1 MTERSW
7 FWDNGG
13 GDGASYDDDTFM
25 DRYFR
30 MLFNGTGNRGV
41 LRNWL
46 DELEVTDGGANTAT
60 VLAGGAILYGMFYES
75 DGAENIN
82 VPNGPRTDLI
92 VVRRDMDAQT
102 CRLARIAGPGAVLVQ
117 DAPPWVPGDLYDIP
131 LASVDVDAGGNLTIT
146 DTREWCEY
154 TFYPVAGSVTED
166 ALGADVVT
174 TAILENQTRWRV
186 HGAGMLRPDDSNP
199 PQWIM
204 IENNPNPG
212 IITAIIPYWQ
222 PMNCA
227 WRMDPSGIMSLW
239 LTDRVP
245 EDFTGTDLNIYVW
258 NVPDITGD
266 YEGWSN
272 PDWRVPWPTTGNV
285 VWGWNSWDGASGAA
299 FASQSGSTTVDNTG
313 RTGIDTNAEGAPN
326 MYRDFIGTITVS
338 AGDLVHIE
346 VYRDGPDGADTVEQH
361 IKLMAVEIAYTAD
374 S

>member
-7 FWDNGG
+7 FWDNAT

-41 LRNWL
+41 LRGWL
-46 DELEVTDGGANTAT
+46 NELEVTDGGLNTAT

-102 CRLARIAGPGAVLVQ
+102 CRLARIAGPGAALVQ

-146 DTREWCEY
+146 DTREWCAFPFE
-154 TFYPVAGSVTED
+154 PGDGSVVTD
-166 ALGADVVT
+166 ALAADAVT
-174 TAILENQTRWRV
+174 TAILENQARWRV

-199 PQWIM
+199 PLWIM
-204 IENNPNPG
+204 VDYDWFPAG
-212 IITAIIPYWQ
+212 TGYVVPYWH

-227 WRMDPSGIMSLW
+227 WRVGPSGSAGVW
-239 LTDRVP
+239 LTERVP
-245 EDFTGTDLNIYVW
+245 EDFTGTEVSLYVW
-258 NVPDITGD
+258 NVPDVTGNSLD
-266 YEGWSN
+266 PNWKF
-272 PDWRVPWPTTGNV
+272 PWPTTGSV
-285 VWGWNSWDGASGAA
+285 VWDWNSWDGASGAA
-299 FASQSGSTTVDNTG
+299 FAAQSGSTTVDNSG
-313 RTGIDTNAEGAPN
+313 RTGSDANAEGAPN
-326 MYRDFIGTITVS
+326 MYRDLIGTITVS
-338 AGDLVHIE
+338 AGDLLHIN
-346 VYRDGPDGADTVEQH
+346 VYRDGDDGADTMKKPS
-361 IKLMAVEIAYTAD
+361 KLMAVELAYTAD

>member
-7 FWDNGG
+7 FWDNAV

-41 LRNWL
+41 LREWL

-75 DGAENIN
+75 DDAENIN

-102 CRLARIAGPGAVLVQ
+102 CRLTRIAGPGAALVQ
-117 DAPPWVPGDLYDIP
+117 DVPPWVPGDLYDIP

-154 TFYPVAGSVTED
+154 TFYPVDGSVSED
-166 ALGADVVT
+166 SLAADAVT

-186 HGAGMLRPDDSNP
+186 HGAGMLRPDSSNP
-199 PQWIM
+199 PEWTVGSAT
-204 IENNPNPG
+204 PLG
-212 IITAIIPYWQ
+212 TWTAYLPYWT
-222 PMNCA
+222 PLNLA
-227 WRMDPSGIMSLW
+227 WRMDPDGYDGVW
-239 LTDRVP
+239 LTERIP
-245 EDFTGTDLNIYVW
+245 EDFTGTEISIYVW
-258 NVPDITGD
+258 NVPDVSGLADGTD
-266 YEGWSN
+266 PVGWAF
-272 PDWRVPWPTTGNV
+272 PWPTTGSV
-285 VWGWNSWDGASGAA
+285 VWDWGSWDGASGAA
-299 FASQSGSTTVDNTG
+299 FAAQSGTTTVDNAG
-313 RTGIDTNAEGAPN
+313 RTGSDGNAEGAPY
-326 MYRDFIGTITVS
+326 MFRDLIGTITVS

-346 VYRDGPDGADTVEQH
+346 VHRDGIAGADTMQKYT
-361 IKLMAVEIAYTAD
+361 KLMAVELAYTAD